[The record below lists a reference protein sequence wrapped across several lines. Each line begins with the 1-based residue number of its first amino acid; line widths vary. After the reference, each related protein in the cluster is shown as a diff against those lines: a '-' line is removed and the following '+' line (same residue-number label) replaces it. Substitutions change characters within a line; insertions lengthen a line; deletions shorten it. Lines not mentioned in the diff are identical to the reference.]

1 MHSRF
6 AHCIS
11 KPRTS
16 LGKGG
21 VVCWDTVSDLPSC
34 LQVKFFPSESSWGGA
49 GWSGALGRRL
59 SCPYSC
65 PWVNWEGSLCF
76 LPLLPPLWHPICLW
90 GWCLPSSV
98 LTSVGNLS
106 SCLPAFSFHLC
117 CWNRPL
123 GWNRTPL
130 LPRWPSSLPR
140 PTVCPNT
147 TPLLPKR
154 IHVMFLGNRR
164 GGSPCSQPSRGSHS
178 PGSVYYIV

>member
-34 LQVKFFPSESSWGGA
+34 PQVKFLPSESSWGGA

-65 PWVNWEGSLCF
+65 PWVNQEGSLCF
-76 LPLLPPLWHPICLW
+76 HPLLPPLWHPICLR

-98 LTSVGNLS
+98 LTTVGNLS
-106 SCLPAFSFHLC
+106 SCLPAFSFHLRH
-117 CWNRPL
+117 WNGPP

-130 LPRWPSSLPR
+130 LPRWPPSLPR

-154 IHVMFLGNRR
+154 IHAMFLGNRR
-164 GGSPCSQPSRGSHS
+164 EGSPRLQPSRGSRP
-178 PGSVYYIV
+178 PGSLYYIV